1 MKKAGKGLAAL
12 AFFLLAFLTVS
23 AEDRDGG
30 PLPEEPV
37 FPVIR
42 RLDFRD
48 TGFRQYMADV
58 EQARRRLHLQDRTGE
73 SSAQIAES
81 LTIYSYRPGEGET
94 IFDIAG
100 RCTVPYSA
108 IASLNRAAHP
118 AALEG
123 TASVLLP
130 SIPGIFVPE
139 EAGSDME
146 RLAAAARLSDTEG
159 VPLTVYRDGRRENWR
174 FFPGD
179 DFSPT
184 ERIFFLNPGFR
195 FPLRSYRLTSAYG
208 LRRNPVTGN
217 LRIHHGFDLAAPEGT
232 EVYAA
237 GDGIVTETGSD
248 PVYGTYLVIKH
259 GETWTS
265 LYGHLSKI
273 ETTLQTPVRSGNLIG
288 RVGSTGQSTGPH
300 LQFELRKND
309 KALDPAKYLFR
320 GTEERGMFRMQEEGN

>member
-1 MKKAGKGLAAL
+1 MKRTGRGLAAL
-12 AFFLLAFLTVS
+12 AFFLLVS
-23 AEDRDGG
+23 VPAPPEDGAGRPPTGG
-30 PLPEEPV
+30 FPPV
-37 FPVIR
+37 Y
-42 RLDFRD
+42 RLDLRD
-48 TGFRQYMADV
+48 TGFRQYLGDV
-58 EQARRRLHLQDRTGE
+58 EQARRRLHLRDRTGE
-73 SSAQIAES
+73 SPALIAES
-81 LTIYSYRPGEGET
+81 LTIYNYRPEAGET

-100 RCTVPYSA
+100 RCNIPYSA

-118 AALEG
+118 VSLEG
-123 TASVLLP
+123 AASVLLP

-146 RLAAAARLSDTEG
+146 RLVAAARLPETEG
-159 VPLTVYRDGRRENWR
+159 VPLALYRDGRREQWR

-179 DFSPT
+179 DFNPT

-208 LRRNPVTGN
+208 PRRNPVTGN

-237 GDGIVTETGSD
+237 GDGIVTEIGND
-248 PVYGTYLVIKH
+248 PVYGVYLVIKH
-259 GETWTS
+259 GETWAS

-273 ETTLQTPVRSGNLIG
+273 ETTLRSAVRSGSLVG

-300 LQFELRKND
+300 LHFELRRNGE
-309 KALDPAKYLFR
+309 ALDPSRYLFR
-320 GTEERGMFRMQEEGN
+320 GPGEENPLHIQKEGN

>member
-1 MKKAGKGLAAL
+1 MKRTGRGAAAF
-12 AFFLLAFLTVS
+12 AFFLLASVP
-23 AEDRDGG
+23 APGQDGKG
-30 PLPEEPV
+30 RPPSGGIP
-37 FPVIR
+37 FIS
-42 RLDFRD
+42 RLDLRD
-48 TGFRQYMADV
+48 TGFRQYLGDV
-58 EQARRRLHLQDRTGE
+58 EEARRRLHLRDRTGE
-73 SSAQIAES
+73 SPALIAES
-81 LTIYSYRPGEGET
+81 LTVYRYRPEAGET

-100 RCTVPYSA
+100 RCNIPYSA

-118 AALEG
+118 AALDG
-123 TASVLLP
+123 AASVLLP
-130 SIPGIFVPE
+130 SIPGIFLPG

-146 RLAAAARLSDTEG
+146 RLLAAARPLETEG
-159 VPLTVYRDGRRENWR
+159 VPLALYRDGRREDWR

-179 DFSPT
+179 DFNPT

-208 LRRNPVTGN
+208 PRRNPVTGN

-237 GDGIVTETGSD
+237 GDGIIAEIGSD

-273 ETTLQTPVRSGNLIG
+273 ETTLRTAVRSGNLIG

-300 LQFELRKND
+300 LHFELRRNGE
-309 KALDPAKYLFR
+309 ALDPSGYLFR
-320 GTEERGMFRMQEEGN
+320 GIEEGSPLRM